1 MGTLIGSCIKEGQLL
16 CISLRMKY
24 HKTIEYNYKIGIM
37 SLKDQSEISRALSL
51 YEKVLFWE
59 YSEREIQF
67 LPPEFVIP
75 RITRYGSLKDV
86 IRLFCI
92 YDPEKIMKIVNSNK
106 ELDSKEKL
114 FLMNLSKHATAL

>member
-1 MGTLIGSCIKEGQLL
+1 MFIK
-16 CISLRMKY
+16 
-24 HKTIEYNYKIGIM
+24 N
-37 SLKDQSEISRALSL
+37 QSEISRAISL

-59 YSEREIQF
+59 YSEREIQL

-75 RITRYGSLKDV
+75 RVTRYGSLKDV

-92 YDPEKIMKIVNSNK
+92 YDPEKIMEVVNSNK

-114 FLMNLSKHATAL
+114 FLMNLYTHATAL